1 MSDVTRS
8 ADATNPL
15 AVREVERRRKSFSN
29 ATWGVMLLIATETT
43 VFAVLFATYMYFR
56 TKNVNWPPPGVENPK
71 VAWPLIL
78 NGILVCSTVPM
89 FLASRAARAGRPRRA
104 WWLVLVALCIQGFFF
119 AFQLHEIAS
128 DFQKF
133 KPSGSSY
140 ASIYFTMLGVH
151 QAHVAIGLLAS
162 AWLGWKLLGG
172 LTNYRA
178 GATRAIAIYWYF
190 VNLMAVFTV
199 LVQVSP
205 SL

>member
-8 ADATNPL
+8 VEATNRL
-15 AVREVERRRKSFSN
+15 AVRQVEQRRKAYPN
-29 ATWGVMLLIATETT
+29 AVWGVILLVATEAT
-43 VFAVLFATYMYFR
+43 VFAVLFATYMYLR
-56 TKNVNWPPPGVENPK
+56 TKNVHWPPPGVEDPK
-71 VAWPLIL
+71 VTWPLVL

-89 FLASRAARAGRPRRA
+89 LLLSRRVRRGHPD
-104 WWLVLVALCIQGFFF
+104 WWLVVVALCLQGVFF
-119 AFQLHEIAS
+119 AFQLHEMSS
-128 DFQKF
+128 DFAKF

-151 QAHVAIGLLAS
+151 QAHVAIGLLANV
-162 AWLGWKLLGG
+162 WLVGKLARG

-178 GATRAIAIYWYF
+178 NATRAIAIYWYF
-190 VNLMAVFTV
+190 VNLMAIFSV